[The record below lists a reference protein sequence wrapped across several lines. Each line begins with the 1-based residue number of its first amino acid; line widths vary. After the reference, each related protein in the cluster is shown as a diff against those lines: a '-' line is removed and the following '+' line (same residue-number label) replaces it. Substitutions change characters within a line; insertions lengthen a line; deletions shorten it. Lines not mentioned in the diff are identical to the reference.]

1 MELGLARQ
9 DEYEQVDALVAGSDL
24 PLDDIELCRAA
35 QYVVRDGD
43 EVVATAALEIR
54 GRDAILRSVA
64 VASGRRGERLGE
76 RIVVRT
82 ADGADAWFQPSISQ
96 PLCVFNRQVLA
107 AAVTV
112 MDKAIS
118 RSPFIKRL
126 LQSIQNQ

>member
-76 RIVVRT
+76 RIVAHTIEEARQRDLRGLYLLTET
-82 ADGADAWFQPSISQ
+82 ASGFFPRFGFVQEDRGDDG
-96 PLCVFNRQVLA
+96 
-107 AAVTV
+107 
-112 MDKAIS
+112 S
-118 RSPFIKRL
+118 R
-126 LQSIQNQ
+126 